1 MRAGIF
7 QFMNDAVNLINSRYK
22 FINFVAEE
30 TKEFF
35 SKVFEKNEDD

>member
-7 QFMNDAVNLINSRYK
+7 QFMNDAVKLINSRYK

-30 TKEFF
+30 TKEFLVKF
-35 SKVFEKNEDD
+35 